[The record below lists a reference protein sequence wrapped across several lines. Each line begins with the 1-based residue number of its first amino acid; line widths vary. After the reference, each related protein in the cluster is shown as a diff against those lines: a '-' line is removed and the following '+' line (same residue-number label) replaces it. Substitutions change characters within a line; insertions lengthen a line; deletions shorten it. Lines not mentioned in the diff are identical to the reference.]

1 MGETTVVNDVQWID
15 VRCRRLL
22 VEALDDDSRCR
33 PVEITYETWISQYT
47 NIRHQAVTDQ
57 LTNRSRSG
65 DNSDHQLAVQLQR
78 DDRAIIYNNN
88 NNNNCQVGKADV
100 TIAVASIN
108 LDDNSVRLL
117 AANVI
122 TAQKLVTSRECAVV
136 DLCHR
141 T

>member
-1 MGETTVVNDVQWID
+1 M
-15 VRCRRLL
+15 
-22 VEALDDDSRCR
+22 S
-33 PVEITYETWISQYT
+33 
-47 NIRHQAVTDQ
+47 
-57 LTNRSRSG
+57 RSRRG

-78 DDRAIIYNNN
+78 DDRTTISNNNNN

-100 TIAVASIN
+100 IIAVASIN

-117 AANVI
+117 TANAI
-122 TAQKLVTSRECAVV
+122 TVQKLVTSRECAVV